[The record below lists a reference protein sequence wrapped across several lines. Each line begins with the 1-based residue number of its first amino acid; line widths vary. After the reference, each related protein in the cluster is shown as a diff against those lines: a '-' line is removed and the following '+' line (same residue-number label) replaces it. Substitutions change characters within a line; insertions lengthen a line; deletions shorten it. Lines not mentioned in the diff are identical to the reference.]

1 MEINENITEKKADLL
16 LTICSL
22 LMTSGANTS
31 RILLLLE
38 RFSDILNSQA
48 EVFINHKAFIIT
60 ITDEKTNEKKTQ
72 LKRLPPHGINFEII
86 SALSKASIQANKEL
100 WTFER
105 LKKEIDEISK
115 IKHYPR
121 IIILLAVSLAG
132 AGFCNLFGG
141 NWINMI
147 ITFFATMGGLFF
159 RQELVKKSFN
169 PYMCALG
176 GAFVAAMLA
185 STSLF
190 IDHAEETHIAMATSV
205 LFLIPGVPL
214 INSFTDF
221 LDGYIIT
228 GLVRFINGL
237 FFVMAI
243 AMAIFTVMYILGIQK
258 L

>member
-1 MEINENITEKKADLL
+1 MEINDNITEKKADLL

-60 ITDEKTNEKKTQ
+60 ITDEKTKEKKTQ

-86 SALSKASIQANKEL
+86 SALSKASIQAHKEL
-100 WTFER
+100 WTYER

-169 PYMCALG
+169 PYMCAL
-176 GAFVAAMLA
+176 
-185 STSLF
+185 
-190 IDHAEETHIAMATSV
+190 
-205 LFLIPGVPL
+205 
-214 INSFTDF
+214 
-221 LDGYIIT
+221 
-228 GLVRFINGL
+228 
-237 FFVMAI
+237 
-243 AMAIFTVMYILGIQK
+243 
-258 L
+258 